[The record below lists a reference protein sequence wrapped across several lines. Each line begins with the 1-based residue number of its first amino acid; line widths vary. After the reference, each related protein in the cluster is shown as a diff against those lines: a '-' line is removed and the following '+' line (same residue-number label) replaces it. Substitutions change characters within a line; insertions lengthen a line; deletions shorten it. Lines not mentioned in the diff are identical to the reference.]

1 MEKKRK
7 NEEHHREWETAERI
21 KKIREKGKEGERL
34 KKKSRKKK
42 ESKETNNEFVDNGK
56 N

>member
-34 KKKSRKKK
+34 KKNQERRKNRKKRIM
-42 ESKETNNEFVDNGK
+42 NW
-56 N
+56 

>member
-34 KKKSRKKK
+34 KKNQERRKNRKKRIM
-42 ESKETNNEFVDNGK
+42 NL
-56 N
+56 